1 MNGPR
6 WMSGPP
12 KKILLATDLS
22 PRCDRALDRA
32 VLLAELWQ
40 AKLFILNVLEDV
52 RSWDADVVLPSWRR
66 PPDPI
71 KIAQRRL
78 LDDVGPAA
86 NTATIIVD
94 EGDPADATLR
104 TAEARDCDLIITGVA
119 RDEPLGRLFLGT
131 TIDRLLRNSPIPVL
145 VVKNRARRHYHH
157 ILVATDFSESSRHA
171 LQAAD
176 RYFPAD
182 PLTIFHAYE
191 PVMSGLATDPATYR
205 QDYQESA
212 QQEYDAFLDSIPS
225 GAAIRKRALP
235 LIEFGTPSELLR
247 DYVRDRNIDLVMLG
261 THGRSAF
268 FEVLIGSVAKRIM
281 DELPCDALV
290 VRDPKAWKNTST

>member
-1 MNGPR
+1 MNAPR

-40 AKLFILNVLEDV
+40 AKLIILNVLEDV
-52 RSWDADVVLPSWRR
+52 RSWDTDIVLPSWKR
-66 PPDPI
+66 PPDPF
-71 KIAQRRL
+71 KIAQRQL
-78 LDDVGPAA
+78 IDDVGPVA
-86 NTATIIVD
+86 NTATIVID
-94 EGDPADATLR
+94 EGNPADATLR

-119 RDEPLGRLFLGT
+119 RDEPLGRFLLGT
-131 TIDRLLRNSPIPVL
+131 TIDRLLRDSPLPVL

-171 LQAAD
+171 LEAAD
-176 RYFPAD
+176 RYFPSD
-182 PLTIFHAYE
+182 PLTIFHAYD

-205 QDYQESA
+205 RDYQDSV
-212 QQEYDAFLDSIPS
+212 QQEYDAFLNSIPS
-225 GAAIRKRALP
+225 GAAIRKRARP
-235 LIEFGTPSELLR
+235 LIEFGTPSALLR
-247 DYVRDRNIDLVMLG
+247 DYVRDRDIDLVVLG

-268 FEVLIGSVAKRIM
+268 FDVLIGSVAKQIM
-281 DELPCDALV
+281 EELPCDALV
-290 VRDPKAWKNTST
+290 VRDPRAWKTTAT